1 MGGHQQKTPVV
12 LNWLFQIRDKDTI
25 LVMQPIHRIVAFSLL
40 IVLFSLSPL
49 LSVTE
54 YNSQDSANFIYATQ
68 GNNYVAMLCGTV
80 NLDSLSEVYKLTLSG
95 SPVSTTG
102 VRFFYRYGDTLQED
116 SITGFLYM
124 TYYKTNGQNIE
135 VMLSPQTTYSFK
147 QLDRSRPISLYLLV
161 QYNQYYNFLNNFVW
175 SSYQLVGVGIDAKF
189 NLLTSNNQ
197 PVSILSNQGDTI
209 LPTPFLG
216 GGNPGPVGVNSLSI
230 GDPGLGFLEYFYNIA
245 DKPIYRLEFA
255 ENFVDIGEIHEAVQ
269 NSIPLTSLNLYVDN
283 YQKTY
288 LGQSNIAVRFFQS
301 GQTSFS
307 FANVDDYTK
316 TIPYLLY
323 VRGDLV
329 PYNYPF
335 NPWQAPL
342 TATNTAQVALQV
354 LQADLNEAIEGE
366 YVATITVEIISGE

>member
-1 MGGHQQKTPVV
+1 M
-12 LNWLFQIRDKDTI
+12 DKDTV
-25 LVMQPIHRIVAFSLL
+25 LVMQPIHRIVVFSLL

-54 YNSQDSANFIYATQ
+54 YNSQDSANFTFVTQ
-68 GNNYVAMLCGTV
+68 GNDYVAMLCGTV
-80 NLDSLSEVYKLTLSG
+80 NLDPTSEVSKLTLSG
-95 SPVSTTG
+95 SPVSATG
-102 VRFFYRYGDTLQED
+102 ARFFYRYGDTFQED
-116 SITGFLYM
+116 SITGILYM
-124 TYYKTNGQNIE
+124 TYYRTNGQSTG
-135 VMLSPQTTYSFK
+135 VMLSPQTTFSFK
-147 QLDRSRPISLYLLV
+147 QLDKSRPINFYLLV
-161 QYNQYYNFLNNFVW
+161 HDNQYHNFLNNFVW
-175 SSYQLVGVGIDAKF
+175 SSSQLVGVGIDAKF

-197 PVSILSNQGDTI
+197 PISILSNQGDTT

-216 GGNPGPVGVNSLSI
+216 GGNPGPMGVNTLSI
-230 GDPGLGFLEYFYNIA
+230 GDPGLGFWEYFYNIA

-269 NSIPLTSLNLYVDN
+269 NPIPLTSLNLYVDN
-283 YQKTY
+283 YQETY

-354 LQADLNEAIEGE
+354 LQADLNNATEGD
-366 YVATITVEIISGE
+366 YGATITVEIISGE